1 YTLPARARG
10 DGVRGG
16 RLPAAARAHGRR
28 DRRPR
33 RAPRHGRPG
42 RAAEH
47 RGAGPRPRGDRR
59 RVPARPGRPRAGA
72 RPPGAAGPGRR
83 RSRSR
88 ELRGVRPAR
97 EGGLM
102 HQMLTQLKLARIREI
117 HQEWLDRAAAEQMP
131 YPDFLRG
138 LLQEELLA
146 REDNQVRR
154 RLKDAAFPFEKTLDE
169 FDFRLRPE
177 LNRQV
182 VLRYLD
188 DRFIT
193 QGRSLVLIGPAGLGK
208 THLAI
213 SIGLA
218 LLTRVLRAGGLDG
231 RAKVLRP
238 YIQSDLLV
246 LDEFGYLPA
255 DPEIGPILYEVIA
268 TRYEK
273 KATIV
278 TSNKSLTEWGRVL
291 HDSALAAALVDR
303 LMHHGD
309 VYYLKGES
317 YRIRGKP
324 RTE

>member
-1 YTLPARARG
+1 
-10 DGVRGG
+10 
-16 RLPAAARAHGRR
+16 
-28 DRRPR
+28 
-33 RAPRHGRPG
+33 
-42 RAAEH
+42 
-47 RGAGPRPRGDRR
+47 R
-59 RVPARPGRPRAGA
+59 RVSARPGRPRAGA
-72 RPPGAAGPGRR
+72 RPRGGAGPGRR

-131 YPDFLRG
+131 HPDFLRG

-218 LLTRVLRAGGLDG
+218 LLKRGYLVRFTTTHALLTRVLRAGGLDG
-231 RAKVLRP
+231 RPKVLRP
-238 YIQSDLLV
+238 
-246 LDEFGYLPA
+246 
-255 DPEIGPILYEVIA
+255 
-268 TRYEK
+268 
-273 KATIV
+273 
-278 TSNKSLTEWGRVL
+278 
-291 HDSALAAALVDR
+291 
-303 LMHHGD
+303 
-309 VYYLKGES
+309 YLKGES
-317 YRIRGKP
+317 YRIGGKP
-324 RTE
+324 RTESPEPPPDPEPVAENPDGSSGS